1 MKSFMRQ
8 TKGGLKEL
16 INSFGVARDSFCRAD
31 DLSALNSHFNGLKL
45 LDESPKR
52 KQAAGGR
59 LPKAPQPRAIIN
71 RTPQLISCQ
80 SQHIRICC

>member
-8 TKGGLKEL
+8 TKGGLQKL
-16 INSFGVARDSFCRAD
+16 INSFGVAKDSFCRAD
-31 DLSALNSHFNGLKL
+31 DLLSALNSHFNGLKL

-59 LPKAPQPRAIIN
+59 LPKALHN
-71 RTPQLISCQ
+71 
-80 SQHIRICC
+80 